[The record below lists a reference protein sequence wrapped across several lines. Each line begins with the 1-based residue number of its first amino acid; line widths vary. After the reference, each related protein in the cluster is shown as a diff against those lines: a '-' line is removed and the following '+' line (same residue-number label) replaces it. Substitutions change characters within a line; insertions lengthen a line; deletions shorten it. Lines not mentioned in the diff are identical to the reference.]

1 MEGNDM
7 SKGKSK
13 KLIAI
18 VLVCVI
24 IVAVASLVAFTLL
37 PPFDGDTPTETGY
50 LIRMNYDVG
59 EKLIYE
65 MDMTAIVTGMEEEE
79 TVELTCEMEVLDFD
93 GENYTIQQTLYFEG
107 ALALLNTGKFKMDQT
122 GYVVEYVECNLGYFT
137 RIVTLSSVPT
147 FGAYFPEEEVKLG
160 ESWENV
166 IELEGSKMG
175 MSELDLDVSR
185 FEITSSGTAKYTLSE
200 VSNETLKIDYEASV
214 YMAIFDINA
223 EVYDM
228 TMSADINGTVYID
241 AVTYRLIEFTYS
253 ESDEMMLSGETMEG
267 EGTTH
272 GWLVTESETP
282 EPEPEP
288 ESEIVRLNN
297 IIENLKSEA
306 VVSDN
311 EIYLRDRQIDDL
323 EGQISSLNYQIN
335 DLNNQINDLRAPR
348 LVNVGL
354 SATDNQL
361 THTLH
366 IYGWVFNV
374 GHVDVQ
380 SSRLHV
386 VAYHRDGTVAIDTY
400 VDLGPVHAVAS
411 KRVAVQIAY
420 EGLPIEMSRVT
431 MTPEWS

>member
-1 MEGNDM
+1 MRVKKMTEVKKEGI
-7 SKGKSK
+7 GKRK
-13 KLIAI
+13 VALIICA
-18 VLVCVI
+18 VLVVI
-24 IVAVASLVAFTLL
+24 LAISNVWFFMEAESLKNQVNTL
-37 PPFDGDTPTETGY
+37 ETDKNS
-50 LIRMNYDVG
+50 LQSQVSN
-59 EKLIYE
+59 L
-65 MDMTAIVTGMEEEE
+65 E
-79 TVELTCEMEVLDFD
+79 TDKSQLESQVSSLQANKSSLETQVDS
-93 GENYTIQQTLYFEG
+93 
-107 ALALLNTGKFKMDQT
+107 LNSQIGNLQNA
-122 GYVVEYVECNLGYFT
+122 VEYG
-137 RIVTLSSVPT
+137 
-147 FGAYFPEEEVKLG
+147 
-160 ESWENV
+160 
-166 IELEGSKMG
+166 
-175 MSELDLDVSR
+175 
-185 FEITSSGTAKYTLSE
+185 
-200 VSNETLKIDYEASV
+200 
-214 YMAIFDINA
+214 
-223 EVYDM
+223 
-228 TMSADINGTVYID
+228 
-241 AVTYRLIEFTYS
+241 
-253 ESDEMMLSGETMEG
+253 
-267 EGTTH
+267 
-272 GWLVTESETP
+272 
-282 EPEPEP
+282 

-306 VVSDN
+306 VASNN

-335 DLNNQINDLRAPR
+335 DLNNQINDLRAPS

-354 SATDNQL
+354 AATDNQL